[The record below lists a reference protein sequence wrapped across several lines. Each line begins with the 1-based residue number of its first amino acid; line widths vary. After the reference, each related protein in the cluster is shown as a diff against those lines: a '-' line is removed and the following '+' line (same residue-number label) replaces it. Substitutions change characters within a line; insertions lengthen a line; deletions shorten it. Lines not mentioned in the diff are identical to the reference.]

1 MVVNSL
7 FDRYT
12 FFTAIPLKCRLISNN
27 EFHNSHIRKIYISR
41 YARYL
46 RKYFKLTLCPPN
58 DHKMQMDR
66 FYSNSGYYD
75 ILERLGF

>member
-27 EFHNSHIRKIYISR
+27 EFHNSHITKISKDE
-41 YARYL
+41 RYL

-66 FYSNSGYYD
+66 CYSNNDYYD
-75 ILERLGF
+75 IPEPPGV